1 MISKILTVSAILV
14 LGAIL
19 GLGIFI
25 FSKAKKKEA
34 YYLAG
39 QFLCSELTK
48 DKDTGA
54 LVLNNCEPVQGE
66 KIGKTSIYNPVNVLK
81 IEE

>member
-1 MISKILTVSAILV
+1 MIKQFLLVLGVLV

-25 FSKAKKKEA
+25 FSKTKKKEA
-34 YYLAG
+34 YFIAG
-39 QFLCSELTK
+39 QFLCSEISK
-48 DKDTGA
+48 DKDTG
-54 LVLNNCEPVQGE
+54 VLILSNCEPMQGE